1 MSDIVD
7 YPFVSKS
14 KNKSMYG
21 TSCYELMVVKTNLGY
36 QLTLKSPEG
45 QIIENHGIVVTNGT
59 VVLPSELRNI
69 IFRCTFVDQTQE
81 YDWLNSG
88 NNRRLPRHQPWT
100 KQAKH
105 TKGFVSTK
113 PKPKVP
119 KFLTSLIK
127 NINQEP

>member
-1 MSDIVD
+1 MTSV
-7 YPFVSKS
+7 
-14 KNKSMYG
+14 YG
-21 TSCYELMVVKTNLGY
+21 TLPYKLKVVKTNLGY

-59 VVLPSELRNI
+59 VILPSKLRNI

-81 YDWLNSG
+81 YYWLSSG
-88 NNRRLPRHQPWT
+88 NNRRLPHTQPWT

-127 NINQEP
+127 NINKE

>member
-1 MSDIVD
+1 MTSI
-7 YPFVSKS
+7 
-14 KNKSMYG
+14 YG
-21 TSCYELMVVKTNLGY
+21 ALPYKLKVVKTNLGY

-59 VVLPSELRNI
+59 VILPSELRNI

-81 YDWLNSG
+81 YYWLSSDNNS
-88 NNRRLPRHQPWT
+88 RLPNSQPWT
-100 KQAKH
+100 KQAKR

-127 NINQEP
+127 KVNQE

>member
-1 MSDIVD
+1 MTSV
-7 YPFVSKS
+7 
-14 KNKSMYG
+14 YG
-21 TSCYELMVVKTNLGY
+21 ALPYKLKVVKTNLGY

-59 VVLPSELRNI
+59 VIFPSELRNI

-81 YDWLNSG
+81 YYWLSSG
-88 NNRRLPRHQPWT
+88 NNRRLPHTQSWT

-105 TKGFVSTK
+105 TKGFVPTK

-127 NINQEP
+127 NIAKE

>member
-1 MSDIVD
+1 
-7 YPFVSKS
+7 
-14 KNKSMYG
+14 
-21 TSCYELMVVKTNLGY
+21 VKTNLGY

-45 QIIENHGIVVTNGT
+45 QIIENHGIVVTNDT
-59 VVLPSELRNI
+59 IVLPSGLRNI
-69 IFRCTFVDQTQE
+69 IFTCWHVDQTQE
-81 YDWLNSG
+81 YDRLSSG
-88 NNRRLPRHQPWT
+88 NNRRLPHVQPWT

-127 NINQEP
+127 NVNQE

>member
-1 MSDIVD
+1 MTSV
-7 YPFVSKS
+7 
-14 KNKSMYG
+14 YG
-21 TSCYELMVVKTNLGY
+21 TLPYKLKVVKTNLGY
-36 QLTLKSPEG
+36 QLTLKSPKD

-59 VVLPSELRNI
+59 IILPSGLRNI

-81 YDWLNSG
+81 YYWLSSG
-88 NNRRLPRHQPWT
+88 NNRRLPHTQPWT

-127 NINQEP
+127 NIDQE